1 MENLFQFLQ
10 ANDLIVRLVLAGI
23 FILGLVALVYYAYKM
38 ENKKMTNAQKIKKM
52 TLIAI
57 LSALSVGLYF
67 FPKISISVFLPFM
80 PAFLELHFSNLPIY
94 VGGFLLGPI
103 SGSIIVVIRFIS
115 KLPAS
120 STMGTGELLD
130 FIIGL
135 STVLVSSMIYAKH
148 KTKHS
153 AKISLLWITIIW
165 TFVAVLSNWLFILPL
180 YIELFGFNVIFGML
194 SVIPGIT
201 TSNYMLFYLLIAIVP
216 FNIILSSIV
225 STITYFVY
233 KRVSHI
239 YHDISFSHH
248 PNESQQHIEKK

>member
-1 MENLFQFLQ
+1 MEAIFQYLQ
-10 ANDLIVRLVLAGI
+10 VHDLMVRIVLAGV
-23 FILGLVALVYYAYKM
+23 FILGLVFLVFYAYKI

-94 VGGFLLGPI
+94 IGGFLLGPI

-120 STMGTGELLD
+120 GTMGIGELLD
-130 FIIGL
+130 FMVGL
-135 STVLVSSMIYAKH
+135 STVLISSILYARHKSKHTAKVSLA
-148 KTKHS
+148 
-153 AKISLLWITIIW
+153 WIVVVW
-165 TFVAVLSNWLFILPL
+165 TVVAVISNWLFILPL
-180 YIELFGFNVIFGML
+180 YIELFGFNTIFSML

-225 STITYFVY
+225 SMITYFVY

-239 YHDISFSHH
+239 YHDVTFSHH
-248 PNESQQHIEKK
+248 THPDNDQIK